1 MIISVNRKRLDE
13 QTRMVKLNY
22 YTSIFLLVLILIP
35 FPGHSQNKVMD
46 DSTNYKVIKA
56 AREIMT
62 AAGICTLITLD
73 EEGVARAR
81 AMDAFPA
88 DDNFIIWF
96 GTNPKSRKVEQIKH
110 DARVT
115 LYYFDKATASYV
127 MIQGNA
133 EIIDSQKEKEN
144 HWKES
149 WQSFYPNYPENY
161 LLIKVTPEWL
171 EVISESRGI
180 SGDSLTWQPPIVWF
194 KK

>member
-1 MIISVNRKRLDE
+1 MIIRDNRKWLDS
-13 QTRMVKLNY
+13 QTKMMKLNY
-22 YTSIFLLVLILIP
+22 YTSLYLSVLILLP
-35 FPGHSQNKVMD
+35 FPGHSQNKVLA
-46 DSTNYKVIKA
+46 DSTNYKVVKA

-62 AAGICTLITLD
+62 AAGICTLISLD
-73 EEGVARAR
+73 ENGVARAR

-96 GTNPKSRKVEQIKH
+96 GTNPKSRKVKQIKH

-127 MIQGNA
+127 MIHGNA
-133 EIIDSQKEKEN
+133 EIINSEEDKEN
-144 HWKES
+144 HWKEA
-149 WQSFYPNYPENY
+149 WQNFYPYYPENY

-180 SGDSLTWQPPIVWF
+180 TGDPLTWQPPIVRF
-194 KK
+194 KD

>member
-1 MIISVNRKRLDE
+1 MIISVNRIRLDE
-13 QTRMVKLNY
+13 QTRMMKQNY
-22 YTSIFLLVLILIP
+22 YTSLFLSVLLLIP
-35 FPGHSQNKVMD
+35 FPGHSQNKVLD
-46 DSTNYKVIKA
+46 DSTNYKIIKA

-96 GTNPKSRKVEQIKH
+96 GTNPKSRKVKQIEH
-110 DARVT
+110 DSRVT
-115 LYYFDKATASYV
+115 LYYFDKPTASYV
-127 MIQGNA
+127 MIHGNA
-133 EIIDSQKEKEN
+133 EIMNSREVKEN
-144 HWKES
+144 HWKEA
-149 WQSFYPNYPENY
+149 WQNFYPDYPENY

-171 EVISESRGI
+171 EVISEARGI
-180 SGDSLTWQPPIVWF
+180 SGDPITWQPTIVRF